1 VLEKA
6 KTLRCAKGA
15 TGDKEADL
23 LLGSTRGGTYL
34 IRAGLNDD
42 SAPTAGLD
50 DFSVRCVCI
59 PLFLCTICLRMVQ
72 ILLKF
77 YCKGGLNVILVRFVI
92 LPR

>member
-50 DFSVRCVCI
+50 DFSVRCVCV
-59 PLFLCTICLRMVQ
+59 FLCFYVQ
-72 ILLKF
+72 FVYVWFKF
-77 YCKGGLNVILVRFVI
+77 Y
-92 LPR
+92 